1 MAENSVTIDD
11 LVHIGC
17 KMAQELQDHID
28 AAEES
33 GGEAVATKE
42 LLDEWEG
49 LYSRTGLSWKNLAAY
64 DDDEQTFLD
73 LL

>member
-1 MAENSVTIDD
+1 MATKEVTIND

-17 KMAQELQDHID
+17 KMAQELQDYID

-33 GGEAVATKE
+33 GSDAAATKA
-42 LLDEWEG
+42 LLDEWEDI
-49 LYSRTGLSWKNLAAY
+49 YNRSGLSWKNLAPS
-64 DDDEQTFLD
+64 DDDEPTVLD